1 MQESSS
7 GHKKLKIVY
16 LKYME
21 ETLQET
27 ANRLKN
33 FPGNVKGEVFR
44 THADYI
50 RQKEG
55 EEGVIRVEE
64 KMTELGAPILF
75 EEIKSFE
82 WISEGMS
89 SLTIVVAREV
99 FNWTKED
106 VFEMGRFAPKFSF
119 IIKVM
124 IQYLV
129 SIEAL
134 LKNAEKYWDKHFDF
148 GSIEV
153 SFNIEEKKATIIEK
167 GINTHPL
174 TCVYHTGYFK
184 GLCEFA
190 IKSKNI
196 SVEETACVHEGA
208 EYNEFVITW
217 D

>member
-1 MQESSS
+1 
-7 GHKKLKIVY
+7 
-16 LKYME
+16 ME

-27 ANRLKN
+27 ADRLKN
-33 FPGNVKGEVFR
+33 FPGKVKGEVFR

-55 EEGVIRVEE
+55 EDGVRRVEE
-64 KMTELGAPILF
+64 KMAELGTPILF
-75 EEIKSFE
+75 EEINPFE

-89 SLTIVVAREV
+89 SLTIVVTKEV
-99 FNWTKED
+99 FNWTEDD

-129 SIEAL
+129 SIESL
-134 LKNAEKYWDKHFDF
+134 LKNATKYWNKHFDF
-148 GSIEV
+148 GSAEV
-153 SFNIEEKKATIIEK
+153 ESDTENKKAIVREK
-167 GINTHPL
+167 GFNTHPL
-174 TCVYHTGYFK
+174 VCLYHAGYFK

-196 SVEETACVHEGA
+196 TVTETACTHKGA